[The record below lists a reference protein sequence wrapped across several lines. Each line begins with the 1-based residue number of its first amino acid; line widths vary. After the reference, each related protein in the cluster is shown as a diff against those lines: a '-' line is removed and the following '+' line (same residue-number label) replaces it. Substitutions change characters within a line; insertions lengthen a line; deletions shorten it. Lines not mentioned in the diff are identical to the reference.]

1 MANETRGV
9 FRLRN
14 LRQENIEGDGVDT
27 NDVWLPYANVN
38 LSNYGYYV
46 SGTTDSGPTLRSTV
60 DRTDMSTDTTQSLPS
75 SPIPESSHD
84 GVALGSLTTLYAS
97 GGWAVGTKVFKMSY
111 SDETWSTGTSM
122 ARNTRSMGDN
132 GVGTKLDGYVIM
144 GDDTGYPGPENSTVQ
159 KLNYASDTWAQLT
172 GFPYK
177 STWSMGAS
185 NDNIAIIA
193 GGDTSNGGSESSKT
207 YKLTFANDS
216 YTQMPANMVP
226 NASGPGNGNR
236 AEASASGNATHMYV
250 SAGRMPSGMSNT
262 TIKYTYADDTWDR
275 MPGAN
280 SSRTRRWNQAY
291 GNTTQGYSAG
301 GNSPSPNYSTVDKI
315 NYSND
320 TSAYTPSANLTVSR
334 LKGMVA
340 STRQNGWGSS
350 TSPGVAPYRWRDNL
364 PSGAYAVAFNGVA
377 DNKLTIPSTSDFAM
391 GSGDFTWEAWVYHN
405 TSSNTY
411 RRIITT
417 GVSWN
422 SDPSC
427 GLMWDHG
434 SHQNKYN
441 FYSWNINTSG
451 PFLHSAAHTTF
462 DGDGLWHHVAVTR
475 SGNTYTIWVDGV
487 SEGTATHSG
496 SFEAGASTTGCI
508 GACFNTT
515 DANECWAGNISNV
528 RITKGQALYT
538 ANFTPTT
545 ESLTTT
551 SQGATASKVKLL
563 CCNQS
568 TVTGSTVTPGTIT
581 SNGNPVASLST
592 TIPLNQA
599 PAPTPTPNPSSMLVN
614 NLSND
619 GYNVGGYWNSHPSYG
634 NVSQSWVMKTNYS
647 TETSLLDTNTLA
659 GGRNQFAAFSSATAG
674 YVLGGGYEGWPSSYT
689 SSTRIQKLTY
699 SSSTT
704 AFVPGQNLSEN
715 LQRGSGVANPVYGY
729 VGGGLPGLRSN
740 IQKYTFTTDTI
751 SSNLPVKLTNNQ
763 HNENQYD
770 MATAGNVTHGFFMG
784 GWDGSSG
791 YTQRATKIEYTT
803 DTVETLDPAFYDL
816 QGARN
821 FAATGYKDIAAYLS
835 ASEGGGPGTGHR
847 SLLTKLTYSTDII
860 TAIPSSNFS
869 TTNGSWAAHGDWE
882 KAYFAG
888 GGHETL
894 VNRLTYSTETL
905 SFSPSNT
912 WNFPSSVPGSGGPG
926 AYQAIQGGAFSA
938 KNNNGGRVP
947 TTVNF

>member
-1 MANETRGV
+1 MADTRGV
-9 FRLRN
+9 FRLGT
-14 LRQENIEGDGVDT
+14 LKTENVQGVGVDN
-27 NDVWLPYANVN
+27 NDVWLPHADIN

-46 SGTTDSGPTLRSTV
+46 SGTTDSGGTLKSTV
-60 DRTDMSTDTTQSLPS
+60 DRTNMSTDTTQSLPS
-75 SPIPESSHD
+75 SQIPESSHD
-84 GVALGSLTTLYAS
+84 GVALGSLTHLYAS

-111 SDETWSTGTSM
+111 SDETWATGTSM

-132 GVGTKLDGYVIM
+132 GVGSKLDGYVIM

-159 KLNYASDTWAQLT
+159 KLTYASDTWAQGI
-172 GFPYK
+172 GFPYI

-216 YTQMPANMVP
+216 YTQMPANMIP

-320 TSAYTPSANLTVSR
+320 TSAYTPSANLTISR

-340 STRQNGWGSS
+340 SPRQNGWGAS
-350 TSPGVAPYRWRDNL
+350 TSPGVAPYRWRDNATT
-364 PSGAYAVAFNGVA
+364 GTGHAVEFNGSNQRLDIA
-377 DNKLTIPSTSDFAM
+377 DTTDLEIGSSQFTMECWFYQHTDSGG
-391 GSGDFTWEAWVYHN
+391 GSGSHTLLSKWDNDGRKEFIWRVSNPGTQKLHWLS
-405 TSSNTY
+405 SSNGSSNDCDFY
-411 RRIITT
+411 GSTT
-417 GVSWN
+417 ISN
-422 SDPSC
+422 
-427 GLMWDHG
+427 
-434 SHQNKYN
+434 
-441 FYSWNINTSG
+441 NT
-451 PFLHSAAHTTF
+451 
-462 DGDGLWHHVAVTR
+462 WHHAAVTR
-475 SGNTYTIWVDGV
+475 DSGGTIRMFLNGILQSATGSQSSTHANTHEFMIAANGSSGIEQYMDG
-487 SEGTATHSG
+487 A
-496 SFEAGASTTGCI
+496 
-508 GACFNTT
+508 
-515 DANECWAGNISNV
+515 ISNV
-528 RITKGQALYT
+528 RFIKGQCLWTSSFT
-538 ANFTPTT
+538 APT
-545 ESLTTT
+545 LDVTTT
-551 SQGATASKVKLL
+551 SQGAIASNVKLI
-563 CCNQS
+563 CCNET
-568 TVTGSTVTPGTIT
+568 TVTGSIVTPGTIT
-581 SNGNPVASLST
+581 AINSPTVIAQTVIG
-592 TIPLNQA
+592 IGA
-599 PAPTPTPNPSSMLVN
+599 PPSTPTPNPSPMLVP

-619 GYNVGGYWNSHPSYG
+619 GYNIGGRWNTHPSYG
-634 NVSQSWVMKTNYS
+634 SVSQSWVMKINYS
-647 TETSLLDTNTLA
+647 TETPSLDTNTLA
-659 GGRNQFAAFSSATAG
+659 GGRNQFATFSSGTAG
-674 YVLGGGYEGWPSSYT
+674 YVLGGSYEGWPSSYP

-704 AFVPGQNLSEN
+704 AWVPGQNLSEN
-715 LQRGSGVANPVYGY
+715 LHRGSGVSNPVYGY
-729 VGGGLPGLRSN
+729 AAGGLPGIRSN

-751 SSNLPVKLTNNQ
+751 SSNLPAKINNFPGTGVF
-763 HNENQYD
+763 D
-770 MATAGNVTHGFFMG
+770 MGSAGNVTHGFFMG
-784 GWDGSSG
+784 GDAPGSPG
-791 YTQRATKIEYTT
+791 YSQRATKIEYNT
-803 DTVETLDPAFYDL
+803 DTVNTLDPAFYDL
-816 QGARN
+816 AGSRN
-821 FAATGYKDIAAYLS
+821 FAATGYKDVAAYLS
-835 ASEGGGPGTGHR
+835 ASEGPGSGGGQHR

-860 TAIPSSNFS
+860 TAVPSSNFS

-888 GGHETL
+888 GGHGTL
-894 VNRLTYSTETL
+894 VNRLTYSTETI

-938 KNNNGGRVP
+938 KNNNGGKVP
-947 TTVNF
+947 TAVNF